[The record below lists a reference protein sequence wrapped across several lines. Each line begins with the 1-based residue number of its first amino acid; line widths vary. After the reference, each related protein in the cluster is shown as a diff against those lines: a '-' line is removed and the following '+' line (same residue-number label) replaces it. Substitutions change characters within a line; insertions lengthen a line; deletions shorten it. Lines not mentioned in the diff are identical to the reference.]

1 MMTQSCKE
9 DQVKTQGE
17 VYHEHMKKR
26 PDKVLLLQTL
36 EPCNSSKIIKTN
48 NTIKHCIKLCIFKE
62 NC

>member
-1 MMTQSCKE
+1 MTTESYKE
-9 DQVKTQGE
+9 DQVKMQGE

-26 PDKVLLLQTL
+26 PDKVLLLQTY

-48 NTIKHCIKLCIFKE
+48 NTIKHYTKFSIFKE